1 MILERYYGNSCCP
14 KNKEASGQVFFFF
27 LIVMV
32 CLSIYEVYGIFI
44 IHNFLT
50 QTLDL
55 INHNLMI
62 DRVKTDP
69 SYSIIC

>member
-1 MILERYYGNSCCP
+1 MEILVVR
-14 KNKEASGQVFFFF
+14 KIKKLQAKFFFFF

-32 CLSIYEVYGIFI
+32 CLSIYEVYGILI
-44 IHNFLT
+44 VHNFLT

-69 SYSIIC
+69 SYSITC